1 MSDLSSLHMARF
13 YFLLSVALS
22 VKFTSFCSTFAST
35 MWAGWIL
42 SDVVVLLFLL
52 GIVGE
57 IGESNDEYYIWTH
70 KKLDI
75 GYNGDQ
81 IVDVTLT
88 SESKTKLSP
97 NAKISFT
104 SEVKQSLLLVLCTIN
119 IIVIRTSTIGDE
131 FVETKWD
138 NPVHSLLF
146 CSRLNGQKWEWNLQ
160 EDMTSI
166 LIQASFNT
174 G

>member
-1 MSDLSSLHMARF
+1 MSNSHHAVAHLLVQCEQAEF
-13 YFLLSVALS
+13 FLMLL
-22 VKFTSFCSTFAST
+22 FCY
-35 MWAGWIL
+35 
-42 SDVVVLLFLL
+42 FLL

-104 SEVKQSLLLVLCTIN
+104 YEVKQSLLLVSCTIN
-119 IIVIRTSTIGDE
+119 CYKD
-131 FVETKWD
+131 FYDW
-138 NPVHSLLF
+138 
-146 CSRLNGQKWEWNLQ
+146 
-160 EDMTSI
+160 
-166 LIQASFNT
+166 
-174 G
+174 

>member
-1 MSDLSSLHMARF
+1 M
-13 YFLLSVALS
+13 
-22 VKFTSFCSTFAST
+22 
-35 MWAGWIL
+35 
-42 SDVVVLLFLL
+42 LFLL

-104 SEVKQSLLLVLCTIN
+104 YEVKQSLLLVSCTIN
-119 IIVIRTSTIGDE
+119 SYKDVYNIGDE

-138 NPVHSLLF
+138 NPVYSLLF
-146 CSRLNGQKWEWNLQ
+146 CSRLNGQK
-160 EDMTSI
+160 
-166 LIQASFNT
+166 
-174 G
+174 

>member
-1 MSDLSSLHMARF
+1 
-13 YFLLSVALS
+13 
-22 VKFTSFCSTFAST
+22 
-35 MWAGWIL
+35 MWAGWVL
-42 SDVVVLLFLL
+42 SDVVVLLFPL

-104 SEVKQSLLLVLCTIN
+104 YEVKQSLLLVSCTIN
-119 IIVIRTSTIGDE
+119 CYKD
-131 FVETKWD
+131 FYDWWWNCWD
-138 NPVHSLLF
+138 KM
-146 CSRLNGQKWEWNLQ
+146 G
-160 EDMTSI
+160 
-166 LIQASFNT
+166 
-174 G
+174 

>member
-1 MSDLSSLHMARF
+1 M
-13 YFLLSVALS
+13 
-22 VKFTSFCSTFAST
+22 
-35 MWAGWIL
+35 
-42 SDVVVLLFLL
+42 LFLL

-104 SEVKQSLLLVLCTIN
+104 YEVKQSLLLVSCT
-119 IIVIRTSTIGDE
+119 IIVIRTSMISDE
-131 FVETKWD
+131 IVETKWD
-138 NPVHSLLF
+138 NPVHSLFF
-146 CSRLNGQKWEWNLQ
+146 CSRLNGQK
-160 EDMTSI
+160 
-166 LIQASFNT
+166 
-174 G
+174 

>member
-1 MSDLSSLHMARF
+1 M
-13 YFLLSVALS
+13 
-22 VKFTSFCSTFAST
+22 
-35 MWAGWIL
+35 
-42 SDVVVLLFLL
+42 LFLL

-104 SEVKQSLLLVLCTIN
+104 YEVKQPLLLVSYNISCVIN
-119 IIVIRTSTIGDE
+119 CYKNFYD
-131 FVETKWD
+131 W
-138 NPVHSLLF
+138 
-146 CSRLNGQKWEWNLQ
+146 
-160 EDMTSI
+160 
-166 LIQASFNT
+166 
-174 G
+174 

>member
-1 MSDLSSLHMARF
+1 
-13 YFLLSVALS
+13 
-22 VKFTSFCSTFAST
+22 
-35 MWAGWIL
+35 MWAGWSL
-42 SDVVVLLFLL
+42 SDAVVLLFLP

-104 SEVKQSLLLVLCTIN
+104 YEVKQSLLLVLCA
-119 IIVIRTSTIGDE
+119 IR
-131 FVETKWD
+131 FVMNLLRQNGIT
-138 NPVHSLLF
+138 LYILF
-146 CSRLNGQKWEWNLQ
+146 CSVPG
-160 EDMTSI
+160 
-166 LIQASFNT
+166 
-174 G
+174 

>member
-1 MSDLSSLHMARF
+1 
-13 YFLLSVALS
+13 
-22 VKFTSFCSTFAST
+22 

-104 SEVKQSLLLVLCTIN
+104 YEVKPSLLLVSCTIN
-119 IIVIRTSTIGDE
+119 CYKDFYDWWWICWDKIG
-131 FVETKWD
+131 
-138 NPVHSLLF
+138 
-146 CSRLNGQKWEWNLQ
+146 
-160 EDMTSI
+160 
-166 LIQASFNT
+166 
-174 G
+174 

>member
-1 MSDLSSLHMARF
+1 MYIWLKFLAYGPWF
-13 YFLLSVALS
+13 IFLLSVALS
-22 VKFTSFCSTFAST
+22 VKCTSCCSTFAST
-35 MWAGWIL
+35 MWAGWSL

-104 SEVKQSLLLVLCTIN
+104 YEVKQSLLLVLCTIN
-119 IIVIRTSTIGDE
+119 CYKDFYDWWWIC
-131 FVETKWD
+131 WD
-138 NPVHSLLF
+138 KM
-146 CSRLNGQKWEWNLQ
+146 G
-160 EDMTSI
+160 
-166 LIQASFNT
+166 
-174 G
+174 

>member
-1 MSDLSSLHMARF
+1 MARF

-104 SEVKQSLLLVLCTIN
+104 YEVKQSLLLVSCTVNCYKDFYDWWWIC
-119 IIVIRTSTIGDE
+119 
-131 FVETKWD
+131 WD
-138 NPVHSLLF
+138 KM
-146 CSRLNGQKWEWNLQ
+146 G
-160 EDMTSI
+160 
-166 LIQASFNT
+166 
-174 G
+174 

>member
-1 MSDLSSLHMARF
+1 MS
-13 YFLLSVALS
+13 
-22 VKFTSFCSTFAST
+22 ST
-35 MWAGWIL
+35 MWTGWIL
-42 SDVVVLLFLL
+42 SDVVVLLFRL

-104 SEVKQSLLLVLCTIN
+104 YEVKQSLLLVSCTIN
-119 IIVIRTSTIGDE
+119 CYKDFYDWQWIC
-131 FVETKWD
+131 WD
-138 NPVHSLLF
+138 KM
-146 CSRLNGQKWEWNLQ
+146 G
-160 EDMTSI
+160 
-166 LIQASFNT
+166 
-174 G
+174 